1 MGIDSDKPLRPDD
14 VYLKAG
20 DEYAVYNWYTGDLTR
35 LQESNTLSAGYEGH
49 CYAVVTPIVN
59 GWIFLGEVDK
69 YVPASS
75 VRFSHVDAQ
84 EHLLTAMVHG
94 VKGEKVRVCAART
107 ETMAVRCSSVAFD
120 EDTAVAVP
128 FQVEQFAESIM
139 V

>member
-35 LQESNTLSAGYEGH
+35 LKESNMLNAGYEGH
-49 CYAVVTPIVN
+49 SYAIVTPIVS

-84 EHLLTAMVHG
+84 EHVLTAMVQG
-94 VKGEKVRVCAART
+94 VKGEEIRVCAARAERMT
-107 ETMAVRCSSVAFD
+107 VQCSSVSFE
-120 EDTAVAVP
+120 EDTTIEVDFHA
-128 FQVEQFAESIM
+128 EQFAELLM